1 MGGCSAGF
9 GDFGQFTPALQPN
22 PPRRM
27 IIAGREPG
35 KRTNP
40 EPESQRTLGRFGRKT
55 GKEQWSAVLGVKPAI
70 EDVNADC
77 FLAFRFA
84 ELKTKSSPTTKTHE
98 DCGQGSST

>member
-27 IIAGREPG
+27 TIAGREPG

-40 EPESQRTLGRFGRKT
+40 EPGSQRTLGRFGRKT

-84 ELKTKSSPTTKTHE
+84 VAE
-98 DCGQGSST
+98 DQIEPNNQDA

>member
-84 ELKTKSSPTTKTHE
+84 VAE
-98 DCGQGSST
+98 DQIEPNN